1 MNNHNLES
9 DISIRTVYTQQ
20 IMAQF
25 HNFKPFQSQHN
36 AIIGI
41 KISDFALAWV
51 VQFLAVIVLQPGSAQ
66 LKYSN

>member
-1 MNNHNLES
+1 MNSHNLES

-36 AIIGI
+36 AIIGMRI
-41 KISDFALAWV
+41 FQLCPRLSCSISCRDCPPAWV
-51 VQFLAVIVLQPGSAQ
+51 SSTQIF
-66 LKYSN
+66 